1 MTLDFRSMDDL
12 CIRFA
17 FFDAGTRA
25 VYRTCISITLPSLG
39 TPNASYLQS
48 QKWKTSDLQS
58 LSQEFKYRV
67 LIKYCGFFSRIFKF
81 CDLSLASTRLLLV
94 VKKIVS
100 Q

>member
-39 TPNASYLQS
+39 TPNAS
-48 QKWKTSDLQS
+48 DLQS
-58 LSQEFKYRV
+58 KKWTTSDIGCTENGPANKSDCTLRSSQIR
-67 LIKYCGFFSRIFKF
+67 
-81 CDLSLASTRLLLV
+81 
-94 VKKIVS
+94 
-100 Q
+100 

>member
-67 LIKYCGFFSRIFKF
+67 LIKYCGFFSRIFNILRPLP
-81 CDLSLASTRLLLV
+81 C
-94 VKKIVS
+94 
-100 Q
+100 QH

>member
-25 VYRTCISITLPSLG
+25 VYRTCISVTLPSLG

-58 LSQEFKYRV
+58 
-67 LIKYCGFFSRIFKF
+67 
-81 CDLSLASTRLLLV
+81 
-94 VKKIVS
+94 
-100 Q
+100 